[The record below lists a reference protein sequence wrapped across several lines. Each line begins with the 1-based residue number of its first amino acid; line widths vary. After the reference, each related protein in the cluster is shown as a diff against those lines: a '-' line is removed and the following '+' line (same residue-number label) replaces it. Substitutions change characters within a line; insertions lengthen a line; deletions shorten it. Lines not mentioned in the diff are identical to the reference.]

1 MALSKPVLAQDSA
14 LDTTIN
20 HMSEDLA
27 TFKNFLFSQEPPY
40 CVQANEE
47 GVKLGTFLAEN
58 SNIATFVKSK
68 KEELVAAMKKI
79 SGLGSSDDLPAVD
92 VTYFKNWGSNAHDSN
107 GLMLLSSPTTVANV
121 RKLILGAKACNP
133 PLKVPLIMC

>member
-1 MALSKPVLAQDSA
+1 MAQSKSVSTQDSA
-14 LDTTIN
+14 LETTIK
-20 HMSEDLA
+20 HMLEDIYS
-27 TFKNFLFSQEPPY
+27 FKSFLFSPEVPY

-47 GVKLGTFLAEN
+47 GVKFGTFMAEH
-58 SNIATFVKSK
+58 SDIATYVKSK

-92 VTYFKNWGSNAHDSN
+92 ITYFQNWGSNAHDSN
-107 GLMLLSSPTTVANV
+107 GLMLLSSPTKVAHV

-133 PLKVPLIMC
+133 PLKV